1 MACGVQLS
9 CGEVL
14 AQLLVIGL
22 TNGAIIALNAISVTL
37 IYSIVRII
45 NFAHG
50 DLFSLT
56 TVVVAS
62 AVVRLGLHQGMV
74 PLLLVGGLAAALGIA
89 MLFGAG
95 LNVAI
100 EQIGYRPFRNSSRL
114 APLMA
119 TIGISFM
126 LYQGALFLRTLT
138 NAVIPGEHRSV
149 PGIPE
154 LSRFKI
160 PDLLPTADLVRAA
173 GIRSS
178 VVVQVR
184 DVLVVLL
191 AGAVAGMLTWFL
203 RRTRTGRSLRA
214 CAHDPLMAQLCGINY
229 SRSIRLAFALSG
241 GVAGIAATVFAL
253 YYTAPFTSYGAQSGL
268 IAFTAALLG
277 GIGRPVGALL
287 SGLLLGLLAAL
298 SDYFLAAQW
307 TPALILAILV
317 VLLVLQ
323 HRGRDPG
330 ETASGPSPQIVSQ
343 RSPGRSRWG
352 RWALAGFFLVLLA
365 FPYLNQWLDLRLQV
379 TAINILIFA
388 ILALGLN
395 ITVGYAGMLDLGY
408 AAAFALG
415 AYTVGVLAT
424 SMQPWAAPFRS
435 GNLLL
440 LLLVSAGAAGLLG
453 ALVGLLTGRLD
464 NEYMALVTFAV
475 GVIMLRAL
483 ANLSGLTN
491 GSSGIS
497 GVPALSLFGA
507 RLGSPFVRYYLVLS
521 VVLLVALL
529 CHSLLSS
536 RIGRAW
542 AAISADEV
550 AAASVGV
557 PPGALKLLAF
567 GLSGAIAGLAGAL
580 FATSFGYISPNL
592 AEFRISALVLIMV
605 VLGGSRRVV
614 GPIVGAVLIASY
626 DLIIISRVGDWFDQL
641 RESTG
646 SWFWS
651 AVNPRGSNF
660 LSFGLLLYLSVLYRS
675 RRTAR

>member
-1 MACGVQLS
+1 MTCGVQLS

-22 TNGAIIALNAISVTL
+22 ANGAIIALNAISVTL

-62 AVVRLGLHQGMV
+62 AVVQLGLHGGLA
-74 PLLLVGGLAAALGIA
+74 PGLLVAGLAAALGIA
-89 MLFGAG
+89 MLFGTG
-95 LNVAI
+95 LSVAI
-100 EQIGYRPFRNSSRL
+100 EQIGYRPFRSSSRL

-160 PDLLPTADLVRAA
+160 PDLLPTTDLVAAA
-173 GIRSS
+173 GVRSS

-191 AGAVAGMLTWFL
+191 AVAIALLMTGFL
-203 RRTRTGRSLRA
+203 RRTRAGRSLRA

-229 SRSIRLAFALSG
+229 SRSIRLAFAISG
-241 GVAGIAATVFAL
+241 AVAGVAATVFAL
-253 YYTAPFTSYGAQSGL
+253 YYTAPFTNYGAQSGL
-268 IAFTAALLG
+268 IAFTAAMLG

-317 VLLVLQ
+317 GLLVL
-323 HRGRDPG
+323 RNSRASMG
-330 ETASGPSPQIVSQ
+330 ESDSGPAPQIVSQ
-343 RSPGRSRWG
+343 RPPRHSRWR
-352 RWALAGFFLVLLA
+352 RWALAGGFLTLLL
-365 FPYLNQWLDLRLQV
+365 FPLLNQWLDLRLHV

-395 ITVGYAGMLDLGY
+395 ITVGMAGMLDLGY

-424 SMQPWAAPFRS
+424 SLQPWAVPFRS

-440 LLLVSAGAAGLLG
+440 LLLAGAVAAGLLG
-453 ALVGLLTGRLD
+453 ALVGLLTGRLH
-464 NEYMALVTFAV
+464 NEYLALVTFAV
-475 GVIMLRAL
+475 GVMMLSSLR
-483 ANLSGLTN
+483 NLSGLTN
-491 GSSGIS
+491 GASGIS

-507 RLGSPFVRYYLVLS
+507 RLSSPFVRYYIVLS
-521 VVLLVALL
+521 VMLLVALL
-529 CHSLLSS
+529 CHSLLCS
-536 RIGRAW
+536 RLGRAW
-542 AAISADEV
+542 AAVSADEL
-550 AAASVGV
+550 AAASAGV
-557 PPGALKLLAF
+557 SPGQVKLLAF
-567 GLSGAIAGLAGAL
+567 GISGAVAGLAGAL
-580 FATSFGYISPNL
+580 FATSFGYLTPNL

-614 GPIVGAVLIASY
+614 GAIVGAIVIASY

-651 AVNPRGSNF
+651 AINPRGSNF
-660 LSFGLLLYLSVLYRS
+660 LSFGLLLYLTVLYRA
-675 RRTAR
+675 RRSAH